1 MPAADIRPMSIG
13 ELLDRTFTFYRQN
26 FLVFVGIMVV
36 PQLFILLFNILQGA
50 LTMMG
55 STVVA
60 PGAGGT
66 NPGAGLPNMSLMLG
80 TAVLSIVALF
90 VQFAM
95 YAIAQAA
102 TVFAVADLYLGKP
115 ATARDSYR
123 RVQGKFMRVADVL
136 ISSSIRI
143 MLGLFLFIIPG
154 ILLLLRYCVAVPA
167 AMLEDLKA
175 GPALKR
181 STALTEG
188 RRSDA
193 FLIFLLS
200 VILSWVASLIFA
212 WPFVFLQQALL
223 RSGQDLSWVSTLS
236 YFGAFAGG
244 VLVGPIATIALAL
257 FYYDCRVR
265 KEALDLQVMLSAL
278 DTQGPSPA
286 TP

>member
-13 ELLDRTFTFYRQN
+13 ELLDRTFTLYRQN
-26 FLVFVGIMVV
+26 FLVFVGIMAV

-66 NPGAGLPNMSLMLG
+66 NPGGQIPDLSFLILG
-80 TAVLSIVALF
+80 AVLPLVTLF
-90 VQFAM
+90 VYFAM
-95 YAIAQAA
+95 YAVAQAA
-102 TVFAVADLYLGKP
+102 TVYAVADLYLGKP

-123 RVQGKFMRVADVL
+123 RVQGKFRRVTDVL
-136 ISSSIRI
+136 ISSGIRI
-143 MLGLFLFIIPG
+143 MLGFILLILPG
-154 ILLLLRYCVAVPA
+154 ILLMLRYCVAVPA

-181 STALTEG
+181 STALTAG
-188 RRSDA
+188 RRNDA

-200 VILSWVASLIFA
+200 AILSWVASLIFT
-212 WPFVFLQQALL
+212 WPFVLLQQVLL

-244 VLVGPIATIALAL
+244 VLVGPIATIAFAL